1 MAILRISNDG
11 GQTWTPFT
19 VGRQGPAGPQG
30 PAGADGPPGGSVRIN
45 GSVVTSS
52 QLPLDAVVGDGYI
65 TEDEGHLW
73 VKIAEPNSWQ
83 DVGLIRG
90 PQGIPGEITLAIGDA
105 RYVKASAGTW
115 TAGKAVTPLS
125 LKAPSGNH
133 GAALE
138 VVSTTVPVKIS
149 PVDAA
154 GNAHA
159 NALQFDAADEQWEV
173 GKTAV
178 GGPLSADSLTLSGKA
193 TSAATV
199 IGDASTTLATKGY
212 VDAALPTGA
221 IIAYGGSSAPDGW
234 ALCDGAP
241 HGSSALNTL
250 LGSAN
255 TPDLR
260 GRFILAAGQGAG
272 NDSQGNAMV
281 NRVHGDKSGAQR
293 VTLSTLEMPSHQHGA
308 NTGYAGTHS
317 HTFSGQTGNGGAHA
331 HGGNYRSNFI
341 HYRTF
346 ATGGSQIAVL
356 GQTVD
361 FLYQTLP
368 SDGDHWHYFSGTT
381 STQPDHRH
389 SISAEGGSASHE
401 NMPPFYVLT
410 YIIKK

>member
-115 TAGKAVTPLS
+115 TAGKAVTSLS

-178 GGPLSADSLTLSGKA
+178 GGPLSADSLALSGKA

-221 IIAYGGSSAPDGW
+221 IIAYGGSSAPEGW
-234 ALCDGAP
+234 ALCDGSP
-241 HGSSALNTL
+241 HGSSALLAL

-260 GRFILAAGQGAG
+260 GRFVIAAGQGAG
-272 NDSQGNAMV
+272 LT
-281 NRVHGDKSGAQR
+281 NRPRNTPGGEETVQ
-293 VTLSTLEMPSHQHGA
+293 LSTLHMPSHSHGGKVA
-308 NTGYAGTHS
+308 SDGSHS
-317 HTFSGQTGNGGAHA
+317 HGMDNAGSHAHNGKWLPWVADQNVTAGLGAYATKGGNGHDVIPWD
-331 HGGNYRSNFI
+331 GGHTHPI
-341 HYRTF
+341 HN
-346 ATGGSQIAVL
+346 S
-356 GQTVD
+356 
-361 FLYQTLP
+361 
-368 SDGDHWHYFSGTT
+368 
-381 STQPDHRH
+381 STHQHN
-389 SISAEGGSASHE
+389 ITAEGGGQAHN
-401 NMPPFYVLT
+401 NMPPFYALT